1 METGIH
7 ELTAAYALDALEPDE
22 RRAYEAHLR
31 ECASCQ
37 DELEAFSGVTEA
49 LAVAASGPVPDP
61 ALRDRI
67 LASAKAEPQVVVPFE
82 PRSRRALPILAA
94 AAAAA
99 AVVAL
104 GLGLWAARL
113 SGDLDEAR
121 TALER
126 QREAASIIAS
136 PEART
141 IALRTGRGRLVVDS
155 DGRAVL
161 VLPDL
166 AAAPAGRTYEI
177 WVVEGDAP
185 VPAGLFSGR
194 EDAVLVGVEG
204 IVDDGDVIAVTIE
217 KAGGVKAPT
226 TPPIVASE
234 PV

>member
-22 RRAYEAHLR
+22 RRDYEAHLR
-31 ECASCQ
+31 ECESCQ
-37 DELEAFSGVTEA
+37 DELASFSGVTEA
-49 LAVAASGPVPDP
+49 LAVAASGPVPNP
-61 ALRDRI
+61 ELRERI
-67 LASAKAEPQVVVPFE
+67 LAGAKAEPQVVVPFE
-82 PRSRRALPILAA
+82 PRAKRVLPVLSAV
-94 AAAAA
+94 AAAA

-113 SGDLDEAR
+113 SGDLDDAR

-126 QREAASIIAS
+126 QREAAAVIGN

-141 IALRTGRGRLVVDS
+141 VALRTGRGRLVVAP

-166 AAAPAGRTYEI
+166 AAAPAGKTYEI

-204 IVDDGDVIAVTIE
+204 LVEEGDVVAVTLE
-217 KAGGVKAPT
+217 VAGGVEAPST
-226 TPPIVASE
+226 NPLVASE